1 MRRMAYVAVIEK
13 TPNGFSAYVPD
24 LPGCVAA
31 AKTRRGVE
39 RLIAEA
45 VEMHIAGLREDGQ
58 KVPRPPTR
66 TVELQT
72 A

>member
-1 MRRMAYVAVIEK
+1 MSRMAYVAVIEK

-31 AKTRRGVE
+31 AKTRRRVE

-45 VEMHIAGLREDGQ
+45 VEVHIAGLREDGQ
-58 KVPRPPTR
+58 KVPRPTTR

>member
-1 MRRMAYVAVIEK
+1 MAYVAVIEK
-13 TPNGFSAYVPD
+13 TRSGFSAYVPD

-31 AKTRRGVE
+31 ARTRRRVE

-45 VEMHIAGLREDGQ
+45 VEMHIAGLREDGL
-58 KVPRPPTR
+58 KVPRPTTR
-66 TVELQT
+66 TLELLT